1 MNFDRVKERLRK
13 AEGLRLKPYVCPA
26 GKLTIGYGR
35 NIQDKGISIG
45 EAEYLLD
52 NDIKNAYRELKQN
65 LPWVEDLSENRQ
77 IVLLD
82 MCFNLGMTGL
92 LGFKRTLSFIEKGD
106 YLKASQEMLKSKW
119 AKQVGKRAVELSD
132 LMRLG

>member
-52 NDIKNAYRELKQN
+52 NDVKNAYKELKQN
-65 LPWVEDLSENRQ
+65 LPWVENLSENRQ

-92 LGFKRTLSFIEKGD
+92 LGFKHTLSLIEKGD